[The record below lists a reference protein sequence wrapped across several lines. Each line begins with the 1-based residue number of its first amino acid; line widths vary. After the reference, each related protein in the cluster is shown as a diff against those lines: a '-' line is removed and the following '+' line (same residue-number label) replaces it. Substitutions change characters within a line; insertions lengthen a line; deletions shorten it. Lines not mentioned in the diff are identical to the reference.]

1 MESIQVF
8 KVLVL
13 VSLVVV
19 TGCIKL
25 PNFPIVFMSHQDLQ
39 NQEREIDD
47 FYRRID

>member
-1 MESIQVF
+1 VF

-25 PNFPIVFMSHQDLQ
+25 PNFPIVFMSHQDLLDQ
-39 NQEREIDD
+39 AREIDSS
-47 FYRRID
+47 FNRSR